1 MEVTM
6 KYDLSKWNP
15 FKFMRKSPDEKRNE
29 SQAPLA
35 LATAAGGMPATW
47 PDLSRLFSA
56 DPFRLMQ
63 EVTRDP
69 MGGLG
74 QLDRWFGDF
83 SPSMFQPRTDVVED
97 SNALS
102 ITAELPGMDRGDVEI
117 LAEDDALILRGE
129 KRLETKSEEKGCYRV
144 ERAFGNFLRVI
155 PLPEGTDLQRAEAK
169 FDKGVLT
176 IRVPKGAPAKSDQRR
191 IEIK

>member
-1 MEVTM
+1 M
-6 KYDLSKWNP
+6 KVDLNKWNP
-15 FKFMRKSPDEKRNE
+15 SKFLRKTPQEKRSE
-29 SQAPLA
+29 SSSPLA
-35 LATAAGGMPATW
+35 MAAATSALPAAW
-47 PDLSRLFSA
+47 PDLSRVLGA
-56 DPFRLMQ
+56 DPFRSMHEAL
-63 EVTRDP
+63 RDP
-69 MGGLG
+69 IGIGGFG
-74 QLDRWFGDF
+74 QFDRWFGDF
-83 SPSMFQPRTDVVED
+83 SPSVFQPRVDVVDD

-176 IRVPKGAPAKSDQRR
+176 IRVPKGTPAKSDQRR